1 MQGKD
6 ALVIVDVQNDF
17 CPGGALA
24 VEGADEVVPVLNEY
38 IEHFAAVGLPIF
50 VTRDWHPRKTSH
62 FKTYGG
68 VWPAHCVQ
76 DTVGAEFHR
85 DLKLS
90 PDMIVVSK
98 GSAAD
103 EDSYSA
109 FQARDDAGVPV
120 AELLRRLNVGRIFVG
135 GLATDY
141 CVKYTALD
149 ALQAGFAVVL
159 LLDAIRGVDLQPGDS
174 ARALA
179 EVRAAGAMS
188 LSAVDELPI

>member
-109 FQARDDAGVPV
+109 FQAKDDAGVPV

>member
-24 VEGADEVVPVLNEY
+24 VERADEVIPVLNEY
-38 IEHFAAVGLPIF
+38 IARFAAAGLPIL
-50 VTRDWHPRKTSH
+50 VTRDWHPPKTSH

-76 DTVGAEFHR
+76 DTAGAEFHR

-90 PDMIVVSK
+90 PDMIMVSK

-109 FQARDDAGVPV
+109 FQAKDNAGVPL
-120 AELLRRLNVGRIFVG
+120 AELLHRLDVARIFIG

-149 ALQAGFAVVL
+149 GLHAGFAVVL
-159 LLDAIRGVDLQPGDS
+159 LTDAIRGVNLQPEDS
-174 ARALA
+174 EKALA
-179 EVRAAGAMS
+179 EMRAAGAMS
-188 LSAVDELPI
+188 LSAVDALPI

>member
-6 ALVIVDVQNDF
+6 ALIVVDVQNDF

-24 VEGADEVVPVLNEY
+24 VERADEIIPVLNRY
-38 IEHFAAVGLPIF
+38 IARFAAAGLPIL

-68 VWPAHCVQ
+68 VWPVHCVQ
-76 DTVGAEFHR
+76 DTSGAEFHR

-109 FQARDDAGVPV
+109 FQAKDGAGVPLV
-120 AELLRRLNVGRIFVG
+120 DLLRRLDVARIFVG

-149 ALQAGFAVVL
+149 GLRAGYTVVVL
-159 LLDAIRGVDLQPGDS
+159 TDAIRGVNLQPDDS
-174 ARALA
+174 ESALT
-179 EVRAAGAMS
+179 EMRAAGAMS
-188 LSAVDELPI
+188 LSTVDALAI

>member
-109 FQARDDAGVPV
+109 FQAKDDAGVPV

-159 LLDAIRGVDLQPGDS
+159 LMDAIRGVDLQPGDS

>member
-109 FQARDDAGVPV
+109 FQAKDDAGVPV

-159 LLDAIRGVDLQPGDS
+159 LMDAIRGVDLQPGDS

-188 LSAVDELPI
+188 LSAFDELPI